1 MHKKMS
7 ERYLIFGNG
16 FIAEHY
22 TKHLTSRGEIVL
34 LAFHSKK
41 NPRIPSSMQRKA
53 SKDIEHVQKMLKA
66 YNPHF
71 IILTQGI
78 SFIPD
83 NEKELKRSVESNVF
97 SPLVVL
103 EAAYRLRSEGKLKS
117 LKKMMTFGSAAEY
130 GNSDTKRWTE
140 TSKDTRPNSF
150 YGLVKH
156 WLFDTA
162 RFYQQSGLPCVHLRH
177 FNAVGAGQ
185 DARFVLSAFC
195 KQVAMMERGIKP
207 RIVKVGDLTQKRD
220 FIDIRDAV
228 VAYDL
233 VLKHGKPGQAINIC
247 SGKVNSVKKILD
259 ILRSQTVARFT
270 TQVDENLI
278 AHKRTRNKTLA
289 GTPRWLQKKGWRP
302 KHSLEES
309 VAWVLEYWRK
319 ELQINEKS

>member
-1 MHKKMS
+1 MS

-83 NEKELKRSVESNVF
+83 NEKELRRSIESNIF
-97 SPLVVL
+97 SPLLIL
-103 EAAYRLRSEGKLKS
+103 EAAYRLRSEDELKS
-117 LKKMMTFGSAAEY
+117 LKKIVTFGSAAEY

-140 TSKDTRPNSF
+140 TSKDTKPNSF

-156 WLFDTA
+156 WLFDTV

-185 DARFVLSAFC
+185 DARFVVSAFC
-195 KQVAMMERGIKP
+195 KQVAMMERGTKP
-207 RIVKVGDLTQKRD
+207 RIVKVGDLTQRRD

-228 VAYDL
+228 AAYDL

-259 ILRSQTVARFT
+259 ILQSLTTTSFT
-270 TQVDENLI
+270 TNVD
-278 AHKRTRNKTLA
+278 
-289 GTPRWLQKKGWRP
+289 Q
-302 KHSLEES
+302 
-309 VAWVLEYWRK
+309 
-319 ELQINEKS
+319 